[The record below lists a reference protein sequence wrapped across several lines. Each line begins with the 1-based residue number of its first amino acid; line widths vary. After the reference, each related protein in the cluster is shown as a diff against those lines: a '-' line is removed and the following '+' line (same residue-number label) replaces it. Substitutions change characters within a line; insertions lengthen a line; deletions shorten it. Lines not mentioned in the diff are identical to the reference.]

1 MTAKIKLNAASG
13 GGSISIQAPSSSS
26 NNRVISLPDIAD
38 GTLVTS
44 QSTLDATKL
53 SGALPAISG
62 ANLTGISS
70 GDFVKLAVATGAGGT
85 GDLVFDNLDVAT
97 YKTFDFT
104 LMCQP
109 STDAQQLRFRYRTGG
124 SSGSTITDAHHQVA
138 YLYMYNSN
146 NIAVNTNMGIDN
158 MLLTQGVG
166 GGNSQEGLSLNMRIS
181 MGDSNDNGVTRQ
193 RMNTVWWSVMVHN
206 ESLMPEWHV
215 GNGTLTEGGGA
226 GGVGSYP
233 TGFVFDFT
241 SGNVGNF
248 SYQLYGLKR

>member
-1 MTAKIKLNAASG
+1 MSKISLKHSG
-13 GGSISIQAPSSSS
+13 GNVVSLNSPTSAPTSADVAF
-26 NNRVISLPDIAD
+26 NLPNAD
-38 GTLVTS
+38 GSAGQFMKT
-44 QSTLDATKL
+44 DG
-53 SGALPAISG
+53 SG
-62 ANLTGISS
+62 NLAFASVADTN
-70 GDFVKLAVATGAGGT
+70 DFVKLAVATGAGGT

-124 SSGSTITDAHHQVA
+124 ASGSTITDAHHQVA

-206 ESLMPEWHV
+206 ESLMPEWHM